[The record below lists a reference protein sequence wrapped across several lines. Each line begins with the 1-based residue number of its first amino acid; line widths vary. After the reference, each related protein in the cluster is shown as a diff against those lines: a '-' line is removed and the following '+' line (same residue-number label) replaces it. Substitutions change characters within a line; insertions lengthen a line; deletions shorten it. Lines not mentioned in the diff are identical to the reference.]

1 MAKSSSLLSL
11 PETLLVG
18 FRTTLWRVFWT
29 YVMHELLEAYR
40 ILTGPI
46 SRLLLPVHTVLL
58 IVSSP
63 ESRHFCDASRLV
75 NIDIREQQLPD
86 HLVQCIPRNAFS
98 TPRDDIPRGLITPRL
113 NGTICMG
120 CGDRGMFFYGNGIYP
135 FPWRGNGIF

>member
-1 MAKSSSLLSL
+1 M
-11 PETLLVG
+11 G

-63 ESRHFCDASRLV
+63 ESRRFCDASRLV
-75 NIDIREQQLPD
+75 NIDIGNSSYP
-86 HLVQCIPRNAFS
+86 
-98 TPRDDIPRGLITPRL
+98 
-113 NGTICMG
+113 TI
-120 CGDRGMFFYGNGIYP
+120 
-135 FPWRGNGIF
+135 